1 MKIVVGGSYHNPN
14 WQEVKKV
21 MEELQSAGH
30 VVIAPGGEWEPI
42 NINDEFVKF
51 KGENEIPREILQSEF
66 NRKFCEEA
74 DAFVIVDGGGYLGYT
89 VTQEIMLVLA
99 VNLTLHRRFL
109 IYFTEEPTVFKEIEK
124 GIEAPIV
131 FPSGKR
137 MKFIGP
143 DELRE
148 RLGLNITQE
157 EYDKLYPLHCK
168 LYEIF
173 NNYPGVCK
181 IGIDELFESID
192 VKELPS
198 IPGTGNGRRIF

>member
-1 MKIVVGGSYHNPN
+1 
-14 WQEVKKV
+14 
-21 MEELQSAGH
+21 
-30 VVIAPGGEWEPI
+30 
-42 NINDEFVKF
+42 
-51 KGENEIPREILQSEF
+51 
-66 NRKFCEEA
+66 
-74 DAFVIVDGGGYLGYT
+74 
-89 VTQEIMLVLA
+89 
-99 VNLTLHRRFL
+99 
-109 IYFTEEPTVFKEIEK
+109 
-124 GIEAPIV
+124 
-131 FPSGKR
+131 